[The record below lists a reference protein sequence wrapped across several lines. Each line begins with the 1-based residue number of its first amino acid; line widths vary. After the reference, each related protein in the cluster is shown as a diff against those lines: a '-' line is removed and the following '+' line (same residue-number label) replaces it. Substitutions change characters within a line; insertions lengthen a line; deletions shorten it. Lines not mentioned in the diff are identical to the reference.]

1 MEDAI
6 GACRALWQG
15 APASF
20 RSATVNFQGMYCQ
33 PRPPT
38 GERIAVWFTGKFTP
52 RLVRR
57 VAKLGDGWMP
67 FGVYGMT
74 LEQKAGA
81 IRDIGDRYL
90 VAGRDPATLEICDV
104 LPAIDGSVASSLE
117 QVPAMAAAGIDVV
130 RVPLR
135 RFVREPRQ
143 VAKTVEQIANR
154 FGEYRRLTPAR

>member
-1 MEDAI
+1 
-6 GACRALWQG
+6 
-15 APASF
+15 
-20 RSATVNFQGMYCQ
+20 VNFQGMYCQ

-38 GERIAVWFTGKFTP
+38 GERIPVWFTGKFTP

-104 LPAIDGSVASSLE
+104 LPAMDGSVASSLE
-117 QVPAMAAAGIDVV
+117 QVPAMAAAGINVV

-135 RFVREPRQ
+135 RFVREPGQ
-143 VAKTVEQIANR
+143 VTKTVEQIANR